1 MGQPPWLVLDPAGLL
16 HFCHDKGA
24 LDAIA
29 EANRMKKFNLYLLVG
44 YEDESGKVTQGNTEA
59 PEHVRGWTGLIRLRW
74 LVHHES
80 GRIVYVHGPSKAWR
94 EMANASSA
102 EWAKDINNFSKD
114 FGSVLTGKYK
124 GGGAPY
130 KGWSLLEAAPWDAVA
145 RLRHVM
151 SGRYAAG
158 PALPI
163 NTAPLAAAPAAA
175 SAEFAV
181 DDFEAFDAALENL
194 DLLAAEPAATSEQLR
209 APFRAPPSRASRPS
223 RTLWIRTRR
232 LQMSAQIAFCARAHG
247 RKRLLVPSLPL
258 VGAHAPSERPGRR
271 TAVGQCSRF

>member
-1 MGQPPWLVLDPAGLL
+1 MVLDPAGLL

-145 RLRHVM
+145 R
-151 SGRYAAG
+151 
-158 PALPI
+158 
-163 NTAPLAAAPAAA
+163 
-175 SAEFAV
+175 
-181 DDFEAFDAALENL
+181 
-194 DLLAAEPAATSEQLR
+194 
-209 APFRAPPSRASRPS
+209 
-223 RTLWIRTRR
+223 
-232 LQMSAQIAFCARAHG
+232 
-247 RKRLLVPSLPL
+247 
-258 VGAHAPSERPGRR
+258 
-271 TAVGQCSRF
+271 